1 MKDKL
6 STEDLHQYHYFTNNL
21 SQISYHSCYSI
32 FYDEEYGME
41 TYEEIVKRLLKKSV
55 EALSESEKRVLK
67 YITDKEILSHNTHEE
82 FSKELTFGEKVADK
96 VASFGGSWPFIGIF
110 ALILI
115 LWIGGN
121 TMMLLAFH
129 KKPFDPYP
137 FILLNLFL
145 SMLAAIQAPV
155 IMMSQNRQS
164 AHDRIDAKHDYE
176 VNLKAELE
184 IMTLHQKL
192 DELREQKWAEL
203 IELQQQQIKMLSDIN
218 TIFQRK
224 SETEKGSAN
233 A

>member
-1 MKDKL
+1 
-6 STEDLHQYHYFTNNL
+6 
-21 SQISYHSCYSI
+21 
-32 FYDEEYGME
+32 ME
-41 TYEEIVKRLLKKSV
+41 TYEEIVKRILEDGKEVLGEREKHILQHLK
-55 EALSESEKRVLK
+55 EKEPISRNVMDE
-67 YITDKEILSHNTHEE
+67 YSDK
-82 FSKELTFGEKVADK
+82 LTFGQRVADK

-121 TMMLLAFH
+121 IFMLLALH

-164 AHDRIDAKHDYE
+164 AHDRIAAEHDYE

-184 IMTLHQKL
+184 IMNLHQKL

-203 IELQQQQIKMLSDIN
+203 VAMQTQQMEML
-218 TIFQRK
+218 K
-224 SETEKGSAN
+224 SISTLVEKKGS
-233 A
+233 